1 MLKDFRIFFSIIKL
15 SSACPL
21 PIYSFHNLQA
31 PVFFPLNFP
40 FGPRFFLFSNKQ
52 HSFGIDFV
60 ASVLRIVVVL
70 VVVVVVIVY
79 VVRPR
84 NKPSRL
90 MLTTRRAALRSVS
103 FIHSCLENERISTNH
118 ATNRRLNN
126 VNESADVDADV
137 YVEMCF

>member
-1 MLKDFRIFFSIIKL
+1 MFSIIKL

-21 PIYSFHNLQA
+21 PIYSFRNLQA

-40 FGPRFFLFSNKQ
+40 FGPLLFFLFSNKQ

-60 ASVLRIVVVL
+60 ASVLRIVVL
-70 VVVVVVIVY
+70 LVVVVIVVIVY
-79 VVRPR
+79 VARPR